1 MHSPTDYWPIV
12 EVLTAYVRDNSPL
25 TGPDTTALSKRMS
38 REDLVGVHVPLPPPL
53 RVDIQAALTVIAR
66 RKHHDQGDFLQV
78 IDLSY
83 TNLRSADL
91 QSAYLRGAN
100 LEGSDLT
107 GAAWISLIFGMQG
120 YAIPTSLQR
129 P

>member
-1 MHSPTDYWPIV
+1 
-12 EVLTAYVRDNSPL
+12 
-25 TGPDTTALSKRMS
+25 MS